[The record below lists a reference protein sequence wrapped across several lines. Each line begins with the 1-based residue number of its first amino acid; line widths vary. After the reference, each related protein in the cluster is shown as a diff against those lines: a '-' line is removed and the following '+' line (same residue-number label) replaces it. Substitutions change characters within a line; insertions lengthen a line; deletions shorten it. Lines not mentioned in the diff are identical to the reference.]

1 MANMERPRVKA
12 NWLLLWYLVA
22 LLVGLVAAIV
32 LASLAVATRI
42 FGMITGTSTSSPEAL
57 LTVVAAIVLGVLPWP
72 GLLMLATAM
81 VKPRRTAN
89 SVTNR
94 TVGPAVVGLVALN
107 EEQAVTGAVRDFASA
122 PGVGAVIVV
131 DNSSHDRTAELA
143 TRAGAR
149 VVHEANRGYGFA
161 CQRALREGLRSGY
174 PVVVLCEADRT
185 FRADDLGKLTA
196 YLKHADLVIGSRT
209 HYALLKGDS
218 QMNSFLTLGNVF
230 VGKILQLRYWDWRV
244 GGRARLTDVGCTYM
258 AFRADALA
266 QIAPSLEVGGN
277 HFVPHVLM
285 VAQEHG
291 LRVVQIP
298 ITFWPRVGTS
308 KGGSATWR
316 QGLQLGLTMMWHI
329 LTYRVKRNA
338 SSSAVRTES
347 AVAVSRG
354 AQRALSLRSDAAVGS
369 LRPPSP

>member
-1 MANMERPRVKA
+1 MPDMEHSRVKP
-12 NWLLLWYLVA
+12 NWPLLWYLVV
-22 LLVGLVAAIV
+22 LLIGLVTATM
-32 LASLAVATRI
+32 LASLTVAAYILGAVT
-42 FGMITGTSTSSPEAL
+42 GMAL
-57 LTVVAAIVLGVLPWP
+57 PSLGGLLITVVAIVLGVLPWP
-72 GLLMLATAM
+72 GLLMLAATM
-81 VKPRRTAN
+81 VKPQRTAN
-89 SVTNR
+89 SVASR
-94 TVGPAVVGLVALN
+94 AVGPVVVGLVALN
-107 EEQAVTGAVRDFASA
+107 EEQAVTAAVRDFASA
-122 PGVGAVIVV
+122 RGVGAVIVV
-131 DNSSHDRTAELA
+131 DNNSHDRTAELA
-143 TRAGAR
+143 ARAGAR
-149 VVHEANRGYGFA
+149 VVHEARRGYGFA
-161 CQRALREGLRSGY
+161 CQRALREGLHSGY

-266 QIAPSLEVGGN
+266 RIAPSLEVGGN

-298 ITFWPRVGTS
+298 VTFWPRVGTS
-308 KGGSATWR
+308 KGGSASWR
-316 QGLQLGLTMMWHI
+316 QGLQLGLTMLWHI
-329 LTYRVKRNA
+329 LTYRVKTSPA
-338 SSSAVRTES
+338 SNSAHVESSAV
-347 AVAVSRG
+347 AY
-354 AQRALSLRSDAAVGS
+354 
-369 LRPPSP
+369 